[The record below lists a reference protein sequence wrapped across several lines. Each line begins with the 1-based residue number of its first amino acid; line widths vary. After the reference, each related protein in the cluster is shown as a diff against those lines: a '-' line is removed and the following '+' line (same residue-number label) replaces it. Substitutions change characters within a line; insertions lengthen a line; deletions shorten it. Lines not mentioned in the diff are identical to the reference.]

1 VPHADEHALI
11 RALGSLRTQHVSGGI
26 PLNLA
31 GREWAIREFD
41 QDRRLAY
48 LLDVLLER
56 EPAACESE
64 GGTRGTDRPAS
75 DDTIYAE
82 THAAPAAPGPSKVRL
97 GSASAYSLIAQMFR
111 LAVGFVASVL
121 IANTLGVEAK
131 GVLTETL
138 QVPAVLMAVL
148 NLGIASAN
156 TYFVGTR
163 KHGVSEVLGNSLA
176 VAGVLGVIGIP
187 AVLLFTVGSLKVVE
201 GIPLAAAFL
210 ACAILPATLANQFVT
225 GINTGLGEMK
235 ALARTQM
242 AGTIISIA
250 VIGGTYLLGE
260 LTVATATA
268 ATLLSAIL
276 SLALNT
282 RRLMGRYAKHLS
294 VKLSALRESASY
306 SGKAYLSNVTGYLSY
321 RQDIIVLGYLDGVG
335 PVGIYSIAVTFAEL
349 MWYAP
354 NALAGSLLSK
364 NLQSETADADALTLL
379 SSRVIAAFML
389 LICIVAGL
397 LIRPIIALFFPAFGL
412 AFVPFLLLLPG
423 IWMIGIARVLSAN
436 LASRGLLY
444 PWVSFCAMVA
454 NLALNV
460 MLIPL
465 FGGLLPHLSG
475 GAIGAAL
482 SSTLSYSASSIATM
496 WLFARATKTRPS
508 QWLFLTRA
516 DRISLLAAARSYMSV
531 IRRRLGLRSRR

>member
-1 VPHADEHALI
+1 MP
-11 RALGSLRTQHVSGGI
+11 
-26 PLNLA
+26 
-31 GREWAIREFD
+31 
-41 QDRRLAY
+41 
-48 LLDVLLER
+48 
-56 EPAACESE
+56 
-64 GGTRGTDRPAS
+64 
-75 DDTIYAE
+75 DDTAQS
-82 THAAPAAPGPSKVRL
+82 APGPSKVRL
-97 GSASAYSLIAQMFR
+97 GSASAYSLIAQVFR
-111 LAVGFVASVL
+111 LGVGFVASVV
-121 IANTLGVEAK
+121 IANTLGVETK
-131 GVLTETL
+131 GVLTEVL

-176 VAGVLGVIGIP
+176 VSAVLGLIGIP
-187 AVLLFTVGSLKVVE
+187 AVLLFTIGPWKVVE
-201 GIPLAAAFL
+201 GIPLAAAIL
-210 ACAILPATLANQFVT
+210 ACAILPATLANQFVA

-260 LTVATATA
+260 LNVATATA

-276 SLALNT
+276 ALALNS
-282 RRLMGRYAKHLS
+282 RRLMARYTKRLS
-294 VKLSALRESASY
+294 VKLLALRESASY
-306 SGKAYLSNVTGYLSY
+306 SGKAYLSNVTGFLSY
-321 RQDIIVLGYLDGVG
+321 RQDIIVLGYLAGTG

-364 NLQSETADADALTLL
+364 NLQSTAADADTLTLL
-379 SSRVIAAFML
+379 SGRVTAAFML
-389 LICIVAGL
+389 LICIAAGL

-412 AFVPFLLLLPG
+412 AFTPFLLLLPG
-423 IWMIGIARVLSAN
+423 IWMIGIARILSAN
-436 LASRGLLY
+436 LASKGLLY
-444 PWVSFCAMVA
+444 PWVSFWAMAA

-460 MLIPL
+460 LLIPYC
-465 FGGLLPHLSG
+465 GGLFPDAAG

-496 WLFARATKTRPS
+496 WLFARNTKARPS
-508 QWLFLTRA
+508 QWLLLTRT
-516 DRISLLAAARSYMSV
+516 DRSALLAAARSYVPAVRS
-531 IRRRLGLRSRR
+531 RLGLKSRR